1 MRTKGTAAELEA
13 RRRLA
18 VALLSDGKTIVEVMA
33 TLSVSESLV
42 KRWKRAVR
50 EGGLEALA
58 ARPHPGPTPRLDAR
72 QKAQLVKLLLAGPLA
87 AGYLTNLWTCWR
99 VKAMILRHFGVTYHD
114 CHVWRLLRQLKW
126 TPQKPRRRA
135 LERNEAAIDRWHTR
149 DWPRIKKERRAAS

>member
-18 VALLSDGKTIVEVMA
+18 VALLSDGKTIGEVMA
-33 TLSVSESLV
+33 TLGVSESSV

-50 EGGLEALA
+50 EGGPAALA
-58 ARPHPGPTPRLDAR
+58 ARPHPGPRPRLDAR

-87 AGYLTNLWTCWR
+87 AGYLTNLWTCSR

-135 LERNEAAIDRWHTR
+135 LERDEAAIERWR
-149 DWPRIKKERRAAS
+149 AREWPRIKKERRAAS

>member
-18 VALLSDGKTIVEVMA
+18 VALLSDGKTISEVVA
-33 TLSVSESLV
+33 TLGVSESSV

-50 EGGLEALA
+50 EGGLAALT
-58 ARPHPGPTPRLDAR
+58 ARPHPGPTPRLDAG
-72 QKAQLVKLLLAGPLA
+72 QKARLVKLLLAGPLA
-87 AGYLTNLWTCWR
+87 AGYLTNLWTCSR
-99 VKAMILRHFGVTYHD
+99 VKSLILRHFGVTYHD

-135 LERNEAAIDRWHTR
+135 LERNEAAIEQWRIR
-149 DWPRIKKERRAAS
+149 EWPRIKKERRAAS